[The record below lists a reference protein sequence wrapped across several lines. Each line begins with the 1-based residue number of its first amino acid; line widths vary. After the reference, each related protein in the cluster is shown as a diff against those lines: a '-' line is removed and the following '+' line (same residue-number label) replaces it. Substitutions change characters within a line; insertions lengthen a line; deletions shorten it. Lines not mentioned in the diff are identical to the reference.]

1 MKLQAAKQSILPLY
15 LVNKLKSEDR
25 VFIELHSANHN
36 MLPFEQ
42 AALDSEAQEQNRASA
57 AFVETAGLFAEEGIN
72 ATLPVG
78 GGEPLTDEIAA
89 AAAEIASDVAA
100 EVVSEGVG
108 STIVEGI
115 GNAVAGVISGIFDGL

>member
-1 MKLQAAKQSILPLY
+1 MELQSAMLNVTPL
-15 LVNKLKSEDR
+15 
-25 VFIELHSANHN
+25 
-36 MLPFEQ
+36 EQ
-42 AALDSEAQEQNRASA
+42 AALDSEAQEQNRASS

-72 ATLPVG
+72 AALPVG
-78 GGEPLTDEIAA
+78 GDEPLTDEIAMTA
-89 AAAEIASDVAA
+89 TEIASEVAA